1 MTFFESNSLA
11 TNSITIA
18 FFHFSH
24 TYIFHIPH
32 IFSIS
37 HIFSIMTIF
46 QSRFHLAALLLAT
59 PLVFASCKKD
69 NDDPQPDEDNEQ
81 ITTVTYLLT
90 PAAGSAAGTA
100 TVTWRDLDGTGGN
113 APTIGTLNLKPNTT
127 YTGALTLLDE
137 TKNPVVVTSDE
148 IRKELDDH
156 LFFFETTP
164 ASLLGITRTDKDSK
178 NLEVGLATRV
188 VTTAAGTGNLKVTLR
203 HQPGTKNGTFAPGD
217 TDIEVTFPVTVQ

>member
-1 MTFFESNSLA
+1 
-11 TNSITIA
+11 
-18 FFHFSH
+18 
-24 TYIFHIPH
+24 
-32 IFSIS
+32 
-37 HIFSIMTIF
+37 MTIF
-46 QSRFHLAALLLAT
+46 QSRFRLAALLLAT
-59 PLVFASCKKD
+59 PLIFSSCKDKKD
-69 NDDPQPDEDNEQ
+69 PEPADDNEQ

-90 PAAGSAAGTA
+90 PAAGSTAPTA
-100 TVTWRDLDGTGGN
+100 TVTWRDTDGTGGN

-156 LFFFETTP
+156 LFFFDTTP

-188 VTTAAGTGNLKVTLR
+188 VTTAAGTGNLKITLR